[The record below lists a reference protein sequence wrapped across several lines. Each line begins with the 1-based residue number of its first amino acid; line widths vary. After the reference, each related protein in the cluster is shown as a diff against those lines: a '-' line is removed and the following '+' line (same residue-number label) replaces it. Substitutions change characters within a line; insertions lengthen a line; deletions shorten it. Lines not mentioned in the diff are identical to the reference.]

1 VRLYGLLIGS
11 AVSLSGCATPSY
23 TAADAAAETPVLTE
37 KRRIYMFSELE
48 QKRLIWAESK
58 PKKYRYEFSNLC
70 FCFPETDRGP
80 HRLVVENDI
89 VISSVYVGEATDGD
103 GEAFEARNDIVLRNP
118 IESLFASIEKR
129 LRPTTPIWPGPDSKV
144 FFTVKYDD
152 TMGFPTEISYD
163 VENVYDIWNRRV
175 IENFEIIE

>member
-1 VRLYGLLIGS
+1 
-11 AVSLSGCATPSY
+11 
-23 TAADAAAETPVLTE
+23 
-37 KRRIYMFSELE
+37 
-48 QKRLIWAESK
+48 
-58 PKKYRYEFSNLC
+58 
-70 FCFPETDRGP
+70 
-80 HRLVVENDI
+80 
-89 VISSVYVGEATDGD
+89 VGEATDGD